1 MKRYTAAITLS
12 LALSLLPVFPS
23 YAVEVAAPGLETI
36 AEGNNEFAIEIY
48 RRLAV
53 PGKNLFISPL
63 SIGTAFAMTVAG
75 ARGATRG
82 EIERVLR
89 FRASGDELARSWSG
103 LLADLDERAKSGKF
117 QWNAA
122 NRIWIE
128 KKFSLGKDFIKTMK
142 KSYDAAVKQV
152 NFSGDPE
159 GARGDINDWV
169 AERTKNRITGLLP
182 GGSVTS
188 ATGLVI
194 TNAVYFLGTWEHPF
208 DEKSTTQAEF
218 SISPVRKAMVPM
230 MINTGSYR
238 FAEYGDLSAIALPYK
253 SGNSGGGLLSMLV
266 LLPKK
271 PAGLADLE
279 KKMSA
284 AALARWTAGLAA
296 SEVVVE
302 LPRFEVTSFAGLS
315 EQLKAMGM
323 KTAFSPAADFSGMA
337 PNLFIGEA
345 FHKAYVSVNEK
356 GTEAAAATAIL
367 MVRANGGKKL
377 SFRADHP
384 FLFAIRDDRTG
395 AILFI
400 GRVVDPLAK

>member
-1 MKRYTAAITLS
+1 MKRYTTAIALS
-12 LALSLLPVFPS
+12 LSLSLLPVFPS
-23 YAVEVAAPGLETI
+23 YPAEVAAPGLEKI
-36 AEGNNEFAIEIY
+36 AEGNNEFAIEMY
-48 RRLAV
+48 RKLAV

-82 EIERVLR
+82 EIERVMH
-89 FRASGDELARSWSG
+89 FKASGDELARSWSG
-103 LLADLDERAKSGKF
+103 LLADLDERAEAGKF

-128 KKFSLGKDFIKTMK
+128 KKFSLGKDFVKTMK
-142 KSYDAAVKQV
+142 KSYDAAIKQV
-152 NFSGDPE
+152 DFSGDPE

-169 AERTKNRITGLLP
+169 AKQTKNKITGLLP
-182 GGSVTS
+182 GGAVTG
-188 ATGLVI
+188 ATSLVL
-194 TNAVYFLGTWEHPF
+194 TNAVYFMGSWEHPF
-208 DEKSTTQAEF
+208 DEKSTVQAEF
-218 SISPVRKAMVPM
+218 FVTPARKATVPLM
-230 MINTGSYR
+230 KNMGVYR
-238 FAEYGDLSAIALPYK
+238 FAEYDDLSAIALPYRNGAGRND
-253 SGNSGGGLLSMLV
+253 SLSMIV

-271 PAGLADLE
+271 TTGLAEIE

-284 AALARWTAGLAA
+284 DALVRWIAGMGAH
-296 SEVVVE
+296 EVTVE

-315 EQLKAMGM
+315 EQLKSMGM
-323 KTAFSPAADFSGMA
+323 KTAFTPDADFSGIA
-337 PNLFIGEA
+337 PGLFIGEA

-367 MVRANGGKKL
+367 MVRANGGKKF

-384 FLFAIRDDRTG
+384 FLFAIRDDKTG

>member
-1 MKRYTAAITLS
+1 MKRYATTIALTV
-12 LALSLLPVFPS
+12 ALSLLPVFPS
-23 YAVEVAAPGLETI
+23 YPDDTAVPGVDAV
-36 AEGNNEFAIEIY
+36 AEGNNEFAFEIY
-48 RRLAV
+48 RKLAA

-63 SIGTAFAMTVAG
+63 SIGTAFAMAAAG
-75 ARGATRG
+75 ARGETLA
-82 EIERVLR
+82 EIGKVLR

-103 LLADLDERAKSGKF
+103 FLADLDERAKAGKY
-117 QWNAA
+117 QWSAA

-128 KKFSLGKDFIKTMK
+128 KNFTLGKDFVKTMK

-152 NFSGDPE
+152 DFSGDPE

-169 AERTKNRITGLLP
+169 AQQTGGRITGLVP
-182 GGSVTS
+182 GGAVTS
-188 ATGLVI
+188 ATSLVL
-194 TNAVYFLGTWEHPF
+194 TNAVYFMGSWEHPF

-218 SISPVRKAMVPM
+218 SISPVRKATVPM
-230 MINTGSYR
+230 MRKTASCQH
-238 FAEYGDLSAIALPYK
+238 AEYDDLAVISLPYK
-253 SGNSGGGLLSMLV
+253 TEAKKDAGLSMLV

-271 PAGLADLE
+271 AAGLADIE

-284 AALARWTAGLAA
+284 AALARWTSGMAA
-296 SEVVVE
+296 HEVAVE
-302 LPRFEVTSFAGLS
+302 LPRFEVTSSTGLS

-323 KTAFSPAADFSGMA
+323 KAAFTPDADFSGMA
-337 PNLFIGEA
+337 PKLFISEA

-367 MVRANGGKKL
+367 MVRANGGKKY

-400 GRVVDPLAK
+400 GRVIDPLAK

>member
-1 MKRYTAAITLS
+1 MKRYTATIALS

-23 YAVEVAAPGLETI
+23 FPADEASPVFDKI
-36 AEGNNEFAIEIY
+36 AEGNNEFAIEMY
-48 RRLAV
+48 RRLAT

-63 SIGTAFAMTVAG
+63 SIGTAFAMTDAG
-75 ARGATRG
+75 ARGATRE

-89 FRASGDELARSWSG
+89 FKASGDELARSWSG
-103 LLADLDERAKSGKF
+103 LLADLNERAETGKF

-128 KKFSLGKDFIKTMK
+128 KKFPLGKDFVKTMK
-142 KSYDAAVKQV
+142 KSYDAAIKQV
-152 NFSGDPE
+152 DFSGDPE

-169 AERTKNRITGLLP
+169 AKQTMNKITGLVP
-182 GGSVTS
+182 GGAVTS
-188 ATGLVI
+188 ATSLVL
-194 TNAVYFLGTWEHPF
+194 TNAVYFMGSWEHPF
-208 DEKSTTQAEF
+208 DEKSTVQAEF
-218 SISPVRKAMVPM
+218 SITPLKKATVPM
-230 MINTGSYR
+230 MKNSAPFR
-238 FAEYGDLSAIALPYK
+238 HAEYDDLSVISLPYK
-253 SGNSGGGLLSMLV
+253 TEGKQDGSLSMVV

-271 PAGLADLE
+271 VTGLADIE

-284 AALARWTAGLAA
+284 AVLSRWISGLT
-296 SEVVVE
+296 SHEVVVE
-302 LPRFEVTSFAGLS
+302 LPRFEVTSFTGLS

-323 KTAFSPAADFSGMA
+323 KTAFSPGADFSGMA

-367 MVRANGGKKL
+367 MVRANGGKKY

-395 AILFI
+395 AVLFI

>member
-1 MKRYTAAITLS
+1 MKRYTAAIALS
-12 LALSLLPVFPS
+12 LALLLLPAFPS
-23 YAVEVAAPGLETI
+23 FSADEAAPGFEKI

-48 RRLAV
+48 RKLAA

-75 ARGATRG
+75 ARGATRE

-89 FRASGDELARSWSG
+89 FKASGDELARSWSG
-103 LLADLDERAKSGKF
+103 LLADLDERAETGKY
-117 QWNAA
+117 QWNSA

-128 KKFSLGKDFIKTMK
+128 KKFSLGKDFVKTMK
-142 KSYDAAVKQV
+142 KSYDAAIKQV
-152 NFSGDPE
+152 DFSGNPE
-159 GARGDINDWV
+159 GAREDINDWV
-169 AERTKNRITGLLP
+169 AKQTKNKITGLVP
-182 GGSVTS
+182 GGAVTS
-188 ATGLVI
+188 ATSLVL
-194 TNAVYFLGTWEHPF
+194 TNAVYFMGTWEHPF
-208 DEKSTTQAEF
+208 DEKSTEPAEF
-218 SISPVRKAMVPM
+218 FITPAKKAVVPM
-230 MINTGSYR
+230 MKNSGSYR
-238 FAEYGDLSAIALPYK
+238 FAEYDDLSAIALPYK
-253 SGNSGGGLLSMLV
+253 AEGGRDGGLSMIV

-271 PAGLADLE
+271 IGGLADME

-284 AALARWTAGLAA
+284 AALARWTAGMSAHDVAL
-296 SEVVVE
+296 E

-315 EQLKAMGM
+315 GQLKAMGM
-323 KTAFSPAADFSGMA
+323 KNSFAPAADFSGIA
-337 PNLFIGEA
+337 PRLFIGEV

>member
-1 MKRYTAAITLS
+1 MKRYATTFVLS

-23 YAVEVAAPGLETI
+23 FPADRAEPGLEKI
-36 AEGNNEFAIEIY
+36 AEGNNEFAVEMY
-48 RRLAV
+48 RKLAA

-63 SIGTAFAMTVAG
+63 SIGTAFAMTIAG
-75 ARGATRG
+75 ARGATRD

-89 FRASGDELARSWSG
+89 FKASGDELARSWSG
-103 LLADLDERAKSGKF
+103 LLADLDERAKTGKL

-128 KKFSLGKDFIKTMK
+128 KKFSLGKDFVKTMN
-142 KSYDAAVKQV
+142 KSYDAAISQV
-152 NFSGDPE
+152 DFSGDPE

-169 AERTKNRITGLLP
+169 AKETKNKITGLVP
-182 GGSVTS
+182 GGAVTS
-188 ATGLVI
+188 ATSLVLA
-194 TNAVYFLGTWEHPF
+194 NAVYFLGSWERPF

-218 SISPVRKAMVPM
+218 FISPVKKAMVPM
-230 MINTGSYR
+230 MKNTGPYR
-238 FAEYGDLSAIALPYK
+238 FAEYDDLSAIALPYK
-253 SGNSGGGLLSMLV
+253 SENAAGGSLSMLV
-266 LLPKK
+266 LLPKR
-271 PAGLADLE
+271 ATGLAGIE
-279 KKMSA
+279 KKLSA
-284 AALARWTAGLAA
+284 AALARWTAGM
-296 SEVVVE
+296 SKHEVALE

-315 EQLKAMGM
+315 EHLKEMGM
-323 KTAFSPAADFSGMA
+323 KTAFSPDADFSGIA
-337 PNLFIGEA
+337 PNLCIGEA

-367 MVRANGGKKL
+367 MVKANGGKKL